1 MAEKPKHWISGAVRR
16 PGALHRA
23 LGVPEGQKIPAK
35 KMAAAARSSNPR
47 IKKMLTLAHSLAG
60 MRHK

>member
-1 MAEKPKHWISGAVRR
+1 MAKKFWIAGAIKK

-35 KMAAAARSSNPR
+35 KMAKAAKSSNPLMR
-47 IKKMLTLAHSLAG
+47 KRVNLARTLGKL
-60 MRHK
+60 RK